1 MASIRNF
8 SICGPAGDELP
19 LRAYRP
25 EGTPPASDEPDA
37 TISNRPTV
45 VFSHGGGWTLGTL
58 DSADDICREL
68 AARLE

>member
-1 MASIRNF
+1 M
-8 SICGPAGDELP
+8 
-19 LRAYRP
+19 
-25 EGTPPASDEPDA
+25 
-37 TISNRPTV
+37 